1 MLLSE
6 FLKDGVASL
15 ESLYPTAEAKAVVL
29 QLCSEI
35 LGTKNYTHI
44 IEPQYQIDKKKVQP
58 LAEAMVRLQAGEP
71 IQYVVGKTEFCGHIF
86 KVDKNVLVPRP
97 ETELLVREAVKLA
110 ARIKQRRIPY
120 GRSAEPV
127 RILDLC
133 TGSGNIAWTVA
144 LGVPGARVVGVDNS
158 EGALDVA
165 RSQNFSSEMKA
176 TGAQAPTF
184 VNADVL
190 ETEQEFQAP
199 TFVNA
204 DVLETEQEFNF
215 GEFDLILSNP
225 PYVMESER
233 SQIRKNVLDYE
244 PASALFVPDE
254 DPLKFYRA
262 IARWSD
268 RFLAAEGKGLTE
280 INEVLGKETEAVF
293 KEAGFAQTD
302 IVKDFYDKNR
312 FIFYTK

>member
-1 MLLSE
+1 MLL
-6 FLKDGVASL
+6 KDFIAEGVASL
-15 ESLYPTAEAKAVVL
+15 RDLYPEEEARSLVL
-29 QLCSEI
+29 MLCAAK
-35 LGTKNYTHI
+35 LGVQRYTHL
-44 IEPQYQIDKKKVQP
+44 IEPQTEIP
-58 LAEAMVRLQAGEP
+58 PGREEELSEAMERLRDAEP
-71 IQYVVGKTEFCGHIF
+71 VQYVTGVASFCGHDF
-86 KVDKNVLVPRP
+86 RVTRDVLIPRP
-97 ETELLVREAVKLA
+97 ETECLVREACEAAEALA
-110 ARIKQRRIPY
+110 RMKTAA
-120 GRSAEPV
+120 GRAGEPL

-144 LGVPGARVVGVDNS
+144 LAVPGSRVVGVDNS

-190 ETEQEFQAP
+190 DP
-199 TFVNA
+199 
-204 DVLETEQEFNF
+204 EQEFNF

-233 SQIRKNVLDYE
+233 GQMRKNVLDYE

>member
-1 MLLSE
+1 M
-6 FLKDGVASL
+6 
-15 ESLYPTAEAKAVVL
+15 
-29 QLCSEI
+29 
-35 LGTKNYTHI
+35 
-44 IEPQYQIDKKKVQP
+44 
-58 LAEAMVRLQAGEP
+58 
-71 IQYVVGKTEFCGHIF
+71 
-86 KVDKNVLVPRP
+86 
-97 ETELLVREAVKLA
+97 
-110 ARIKQRRIPY
+110 
-120 GRSAEPV
+120 
-127 RILDLC
+127 
-133 TGSGNIAWTVA
+133 
-144 LGVPGARVVGVDNS
+144 
-158 EGALDVA
+158 A

-176 TGAQAPTF
+176 TGA
-184 VNADVL
+184 
-190 ETEQEFQAP
+190 QAP

>member
-1 MLLSE
+1 M
-6 FLKDGVASL
+6 
-15 ESLYPTAEAKAVVL
+15 
-29 QLCSEI
+29 
-35 LGTKNYTHI
+35 
-44 IEPQYQIDKKKVQP
+44 
-58 LAEAMVRLQAGEP
+58 
-71 IQYVVGKTEFCGHIF
+71 
-86 KVDKNVLVPRP
+86 
-97 ETELLVREAVKLA
+97 
-110 ARIKQRRIPY
+110 
-120 GRSAEPV
+120 RS
-127 RILDLC
+127 
-133 TGSGNIAWTVA
+133 
-144 LGVPGARVVGVDNS
+144 
-158 EGALDVA
+158 
-165 RSQNFSSEMKA
+165 
-176 TGAQAPTF
+176 
-184 VNADVL
+184 
-190 ETEQEFQAP
+190 
-199 TFVNA
+199 
-204 DVLETEQEFNF
+204 F

-233 SQIRKNVLDYE
+233 GQIRKNVLDYE

>member
-1 MLLSE
+1 M
-6 FLKDGVASL
+6 
-15 ESLYPTAEAKAVVL
+15 
-29 QLCSEI
+29 
-35 LGTKNYTHI
+35 
-44 IEPQYQIDKKKVQP
+44 
-58 LAEAMVRLQAGEP
+58 
-71 IQYVVGKTEFCGHIF
+71 
-86 KVDKNVLVPRP
+86 
-97 ETELLVREAVKLA
+97 
-110 ARIKQRRIPY
+110 
-120 GRSAEPV
+120 
-127 RILDLC
+127 
-133 TGSGNIAWTVA
+133 
-144 LGVPGARVVGVDNS
+144 
-158 EGALDVA
+158 A

-176 TGAQAPTF
+176 TGA
-184 VNADVL
+184 
-190 ETEQEFQAP
+190 QAP

-280 INEVLGKETEAVF
+280 INEGYELLRRIQGQGGEVRGVGTHVGDQTPFIERLCDAHGGSYGEVELPGCLLLEGGGGERRGREPGSLLLFQGLDPVGGAHGILEELPGVRHRL
-293 KEAGFAQTD
+293 EAGVQQGLDLHTGRGAFRMED
-302 IVKDFYDKNR
+302 GWP
-312 FIFYTK
+312 

>member
-133 TGSGNIAWTVA
+133 TGSGNIAWT
-144 LGVPGARVVGVDNS
+144 GARVVGVDNS

-190 ETEQEFQAP
+190 ETEQEF
-199 TFVNA
+199 
-204 DVLETEQEFNF
+204 NF

-233 SQIRKNVLDYE
+233 GQIRKNVLDYE